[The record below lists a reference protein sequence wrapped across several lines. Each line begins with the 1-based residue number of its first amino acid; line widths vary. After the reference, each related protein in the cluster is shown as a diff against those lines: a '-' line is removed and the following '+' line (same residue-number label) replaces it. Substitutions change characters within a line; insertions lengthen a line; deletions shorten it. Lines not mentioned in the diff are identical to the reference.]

1 MYTYKVAIA
10 FQVFWSIN
18 LRSELKKIILL
29 LFVAYLCLSCS
40 NSDMEHEFNKRT
52 VLVYMAADNSLYRNA
67 NSDIDEMLAVEIP
80 SGYNLLVYMDTPNNN
95 PSLLKIKKGKIDTLN
110 QYGAQNSASKQVLKS
125 IIDETFSL
133 FPAESYGLVLW
144 SHGTGW
150 LPEGVYD
157 YIKETN
163 VRSFGKDK
171 SKEMEITD
179 LAEAIPGNLDF
190 IIFDACL
197 MSGIEVLYQLRNKT
211 KIIIASPTETLVAG
225 FPYENTIPVLL
236 TPHPNYIEI
245 ASLFMEYYKNR
256 DGKLRS
262 ASIAVIDTKELEPLA
277 NLVKNT
283 VKDKAN
289 LVCPNREFIQRYDTR
304 EPALLFDFEDY
315 LEHIISNESY
325 LAALRKQISKAVIYN
340 DFTPYFLD
348 EISIERSS
356 GIGIYIP
363 FADDAL
369 FEQYS
374 LLDWYKDSELF
385 CAKY

>member
-1 MYTYKVAIA
+1 VLKLMST
-10 FQVFWSIN
+10 N
-18 LRSELKKIILL
+18 LRSKLKRTILL
-29 LFVAYLCLSCS
+29 LFAVCICLSCS
-40 NSDMEHEFNKRT
+40 SNEIEQEFSKRT
-52 VLVYMAADNSLYRNA
+52 VLIYMAADNSLYRNA
-67 NSDIDEMLAVEIP
+67 NSDINEMLAVEI
-80 SGYNLLVYMDTPNNN
+80 SNEYNLLVYIDTPNDN
-95 PSLLKIKKGKIDTLN
+95 PYLLKIKKGKIDTLK
-110 QYGAQNSASKQVLKS
+110 QYTSQNSASKQVLES
-125 IIDETFSL
+125 VINETFSL
-133 FPAESYGLVLW
+133 FPAESYGLILW

-179 LAEAIPGNLDF
+179 LAEAIPENLDF

-225 FPYENTIPVLL
+225 FPYENIIPILL
-236 TPHPNYIEI
+236 TPRPNYIEI
-245 ASLFMEYYKNR
+245 ASAFMEYYRNK
-256 DGKLRS
+256 DGKLQS
-262 ASIAVIDTKELEPLA
+262 ASIAVIDAKELKSLA

-283 VKDKAN
+283 MKDKAN
-289 LVCPNREFIQRYDTR
+289 LACPNRELIQRYDTR

-315 LEHIISNESY
+315 LEHLISNESY
-325 LAALRKQISKAVIYN
+325 LTALRKQISKAVIYN

-348 EISIERSS
+348 EFSIEKSS

-363 FADDAL
+363 FANDAL

-385 CAKY
+385 CVKY